1 MNLYTR
7 IFANEDNSG
16 NRVYMLVYFD
26 ENNNYQNAKISLKL
40 KDATRPRQL
49 GTYDFGTRTFH
60 CKRNTA
66 KHLHRK
72 SNSFGF
78 NWTILNDSFLAVENV
93 YLIVDDSEQY
103 KFPISLIRD
112 YGQFLN
118 FKQQGFE
125 LQRFMS
131 FELIK
136 RYSKIPRTLNNGNDN
151 QKGDTQLQSNPEN
164 VD

>member
-1 MNLYTR
+1 MNLYTKT
-7 IFANEDNSG
+7 FANEDISG
-16 NRVYMLVYFD
+16 NRVIMSIYYD
-26 ENNNYQNAKISLKL
+26 ENNNQQNATIKLHLKEE
-40 KDATRPRQL
+40 KDSRQL
-49 GTYDFGTRTFH
+49 GTFDFKTKIFY

-78 NWTILNDSFLAVENV
+78 NWTVLNDAYLSVEKV
-93 YLIVDDSEQY
+93 HIIVDEEEHFE
-103 KFPISLIRD
+103 FPISLIKD
-112 YGQFLN
+112 YGHFLN

-136 RYSKIPRTLNNGNDN
+136 RYSKIPRKPLNDGKDS
-151 QKGDTQLQSNPEN
+151 TPESESPTK
-164 VD
+164 D